1 MIENLQDELYQSENK
16 NTKGAK
22 LGAIIRSW
30 RAKNV
35 QNFLQSTSE
44 TEYAK
49 LNNIWIINIW

>member
-22 LGAIIRSW
+22 LVLSLEAEGQKMS
-30 RAKNV
+30 

-49 LNNIWIINIW
+49 LNNI